1 VRPINLIPPEDRRG
15 EKTPLRTGPLGYAIV
30 AVLALALG
38 GVTLMVITG
47 NQISDRKAEKSN
59 LEAELAQAQAEA
71 KRLSA
76 YTDFAALQQARED
89 TVSSLATS
97 RFDWERVLRELAIV
111 IPHDVWLTDL
121 TASASAEAGTS
132 ASGSS
137 SSSSTSSVTQGILG
151 PSLSINGCATGHEA
165 VARFLASLRDVDGVT
180 RVTVV
185 NSDRHDSSGDST
197 STTSTG
203 TGGSGSC
210 ATRGFISTFGIVV
223 AFDEAQPGV
232 AATSPVP
239 STSSQPSAADQ
250 SQVSDGQQ
258 ELKQQNDSANQKTAQ
273 GRDAVET
280 FIPGTGTT
288 P

>member
-15 EKTPLRTGPLGYAIV
+15 EKTPLRTGPLGYMII

-111 IPHDVWLTDL
+111 IPHDVWLTNL
-121 TASASAEAGTS
+121 TASASADATS
-132 ASGSS
+132 ASGSTT
-137 SSSSTSSVTQGILG
+137 SSTVTQGILG
-151 PSLSINGCATGHEA
+151 PSLEINGCAAGHEA
-165 VARFLASLRDVDGVT
+165 VARFLASLRDVDGLT
-180 RVTVV
+180 RVTVM
-185 NSDRHDSSGDST
+185 NSDRQDASGTST
-197 STTSTG
+197 SSASTASTG
-203 TGGSGSC
+203 AGGSASC
-210 ATRGFISTFGIVV
+210 ATRGFISTFGIVM
-223 AFDEAQPGV
+223 AFDEAQPAV
-232 AATSPVP
+232 AATAPAP
-239 STSSQPSAADQ
+239 ATSSAASSADQ

-258 ELKQQNDSANQKTAQ
+258 QLKQQNDSANQKTAQ
-273 GRDAVET
+273 GRDAVGT
-280 FIPGTGTT
+280 FIPGTGTA